1 MAPDGES
8 QWAMLKSFL
17 SSLGEGESEGK
28 RMVPGTMLRESSRAR
43 DW

>member
-1 MAPDGES
+1 MAPVGES
-8 QWAMLKSFL
+8 QWAMLRSFL
-17 SSLGEGESEGK
+17 EEDESEGK